1 MINILCS
8 GDGTLTINEDLK
20 KIIRGKKLRRN
31 ELSRLPFKDKIDIL
45 IHLQKMAK
53 GIKKPGKEKN
63 RVVWKI

>member
-1 MINILCS
+1 MVN
-8 GDGTLTINEDLK
+8 TLKRIGELKNK

-45 IHLQKMAK
+45 IHLQQMAK

>member
-1 MINILCS
+1 MINILSS

-45 IHLQKMAK
+45 IHLQQMAK

-63 RVVWKI
+63 RIVWKI

>member
-1 MINILCS
+1 MINILSS
-8 GDGTLTINEDLK
+8 GDGTLTMNEDLK
-20 KIIRGKKLRRN
+20 KIIRGKKMRRN

-45 IHLQKMAK
+45 IRLQQMAK

>member
-1 MINILCS
+1 MVS
-8 GDGTLTINEDLK
+8 TLKRIRELKNK

-45 IHLQKMAK
+45 IHLQQMAK

-63 RVVWKI
+63 KVVWKI